1 MNNPAEVPVL
11 LLVDDEPAILS
22 ALRRLL
28 RPEGYTLH
36 LAESGRAGLEL
47 LEREKVDLV
56 ISDMRMPEMDGAQ
69 FLEQVRL
76 RWPEITRLL
85 LTGYADISSTIDA
98 INRGEIY
105 RYISK
110 PWVDSDL
117 MLIIRGALESA
128 RLRNE
133 NQRLLEL
140 TQRQNAELTELNAS
154 LEDKVKQR
162 TQEIEQINDF
172 LNLANEQLKQ
182 NFLTSIKVFSN
193 LMELRGGAVGG
204 HSRRVADLVL
214 KLAQA
219 MALTERQQQDAYQA
233 ALLHD
238 IGKIGFSDA
247 LLAIPV
253 SVMSSEEMRL
263 YRRHVSTGVEALM
276 PLEDMKET
284 AHLIRAH
291 HERFDGHGFPDGLT
305 GEAIPIGARILT
317 VVNDYDALQ
326 IGTIAEKKHTP
337 AEAQGILVQ
346 MSGTRYDPAVVDAF
360 IKLLGEIR
368 QGSENERLVPYLE
381 LRSGMVLSRDLLS
394 RDGVLLLAEGY
405 VLNPVVLKQLQ
416 DYAERE
422 TTAQEIYIQRKP
434 GPRQER

>member
-154 LEDKVKQR
+154 LEDKVIR
-162 TQEIEQINDF
+162 M
-172 LNLANEQLKQ
+172 A
-182 NFLTSIKVFSN
+182 FS
-193 LMELRGGAVGG
+193 
-204 HSRRVADLVL
+204 
-214 KLAQA
+214 
-219 MALTERQQQDAYQA
+219 TERESLR
-233 ALLHD
+233 ALAVS
-238 IGKIGFSDA
+238 SD
-247 LLAIPV
+247 
-253 SVMSSEEMRL
+253 M
-263 YRRHVSTGVEALM
+263 G
-276 PLEDMKET
+276 
-284 AHLIRAH
+284 
-291 HERFDGHGFPDGLT
+291 G
-305 GEAIPIGARILT
+305 
-317 VVNDYDALQ
+317 
-326 IGTIAEKKHTP
+326 
-337 AEAQGILVQ
+337 
-346 MSGTRYDPAVVDAF
+346 
-360 IKLLGEIR
+360 
-368 QGSENERLVPYLE
+368 
-381 LRSGMVLSRDLLS
+381 
-394 RDGVLLLAEGY
+394 
-405 VLNPVVLKQLQ
+405 
-416 DYAERE
+416 
-422 TTAQEIYIQRKP
+422 
-434 GPRQER
+434 

>member
-1 MNNPAEVPVL
+1 MNSPAEVPVL

-36 LAESGRAGLEL
+36 LAESGHAGLEL

-76 RWPEITRLL
+76 RWPDITRLL

-140 TQRQNAELTELNAS
+140 TQKQNAELTELNAS

-182 NFLTSIKVFSN
+182 NFLTSIKVFSS

-247 LLAIPV
+247 LLSIPV

-305 GEAIPIGARILT
+305 GEAIPIGARILA
-317 VVNDYDALQ
+317 VINDYDALQ

-337 AEAQGILVQ
+337 AEAQGILIQ
-346 MSGTRYDPAVVDAF
+346 MRGTRYDPEVVDAF

-368 QGSENERLVPYLE
+368 QGNENERLVPYLE

-422 TTAQEIYIQRKP
+422 TTAQEIYIQRQP
-434 GPRQER
+434 APRQNR

>member
-1 MNNPAEVPVL
+1 
-11 LLVDDEPAILS
+11 
-22 ALRRLL
+22 
-28 RPEGYTLH
+28 
-36 LAESGRAGLEL
+36 
-47 LEREKVDLV
+47 
-56 ISDMRMPEMDGAQ
+56 
-69 FLEQVRL
+69 
-76 RWPEITRLL
+76 
-85 LTGYADISSTIDA
+85 
-98 INRGEIY
+98 
-105 RYISK
+105 
-110 PWVDSDL
+110 

>member
-1 MNNPAEVPVL
+1 
-11 LLVDDEPAILS
+11 
-22 ALRRLL
+22 
-28 RPEGYTLH
+28 
-36 LAESGRAGLEL
+36 
-47 LEREKVDLV
+47 
-56 ISDMRMPEMDGAQ
+56 MRMPEMDGAQ

-110 PWVDSDL
+110 PWVNSDL

>member
-291 HERFDGHGFPDGLT
+291 HERFDGNGYPQGLT
-305 GEAIPIGARILT
+305 GGHIPLGARIIAVADSLSAMLQSRPYRQAKT
-317 VVNDYDALQ
+317 FDEACREIARGTGNQFDPQVVA
-326 IGTIAEKKHTP
+326 
-337 AEAQGILVQ
+337 
-346 MSGTRYDPAVVDAF
+346 AF
-360 IKLLGEIR
+360 ARVKD
-368 QGSENERLVPYLE
+368 RL
-381 LRSGMVLSRDLLS
+381 RDLVAML
-394 RDGVLLLAEGY
+394 RVA
-405 VLNPVVLKQLQ
+405 
-416 DYAERE
+416 
-422 TTAQEIYIQRKP
+422 
-434 GPRQER
+434 

>member
-1 MNNPAEVPVL
+1 
-11 LLVDDEPAILS
+11 
-22 ALRRLL
+22 
-28 RPEGYTLH
+28 
-36 LAESGRAGLEL
+36 
-47 LEREKVDLV
+47 
-56 ISDMRMPEMDGAQ
+56 MRMPEMDGAQ

-110 PWVDSDL
+110 PWVNSDL

-182 NFLTSIKVFSN
+182 NFLTSINVSAN
-193 LMELRGGAVGG
+193 RMELRGGAVGG
-204 HSRRVADLVL
+204 HLRRVADLVL